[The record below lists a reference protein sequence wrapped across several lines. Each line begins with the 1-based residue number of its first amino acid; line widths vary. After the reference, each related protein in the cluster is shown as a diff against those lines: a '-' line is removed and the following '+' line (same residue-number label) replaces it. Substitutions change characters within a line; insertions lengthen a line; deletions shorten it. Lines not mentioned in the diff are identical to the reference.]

1 MKQKTILFVYYGLSE
16 LGGVQRVMV
25 NLANDLVK
33 EGYKVEI
40 LLLLNNT
47 YSYYPLDE
55 NIKVHSIDT
64 ASHWANKISS
74 FNIKYLKFIPK
85 IENINAYISHIGVF
99 LMMKKWLN
107 ENHHHYDTIVSCW
120 YKLSKF
126 ISFYPK
132 VRDKTYAW
140 EHISHTVGGIFY
152 NKLLNNR
159 YKHLK
164 GVITINKPG
173 ETFHKKINP
182 NTLNI
187 YNIMDSECE
196 NKEFI
201 STDKKENIISMV
213 CRLDPEKNVSEFLDI
228 IKESNIP
235 NDWKV
240 HIMGGGTQENMLK
253 QKCIEENIYNVEF
266 LGRGSSQQVYKL
278 LEKSKINCLTST
290 AEGFGL
296 ILVEAMFHSNA
307 LIAYDCNYGP
317 SDIVNQNNGF
327 LIPLHNKQ
335 LFIKKLEYL
344 TSNKEIYETFNKSS
358 YLESKKWKKE
368 KLLIQWK
375 KIL

>member
-47 YSYYPLDE
+47 DSYYPLDE

-64 ASHWANKISS
+64 ASHWTNKISN

-107 ENHHHYDTIVSCW
+107 ENHHHYDTIISCW

-140 EHISHTVGGIFY
+140 EHTNHNIGGLFY
-152 NKLLNNR
+152 NRLLSNR
-159 YKHLK
+159 YQHLK

-173 ETFHKKINP
+173 EKFHKKINP

-187 YNIMDSECE
+187 YNIMDYECE

-201 STDKKENIISMV
+201 PIDKKENIISMV

-235 NDWKV
+235 NDWKI
-240 HIMGGGTQENMLK
+240 HIMGNGPQENILK
-253 QKCIEENIYNVEF
+253 QKCVEENIHNVKF
-266 LGRGSSQQVYKL
+266 LGKGNSQQVYKL

-290 AEGFGL
+290 VEGFGL
-296 ILVEAMFHSNA
+296 VLVEAMFHSNA
-307 LIAYDCNYGP
+307 LIAYNCNYGP